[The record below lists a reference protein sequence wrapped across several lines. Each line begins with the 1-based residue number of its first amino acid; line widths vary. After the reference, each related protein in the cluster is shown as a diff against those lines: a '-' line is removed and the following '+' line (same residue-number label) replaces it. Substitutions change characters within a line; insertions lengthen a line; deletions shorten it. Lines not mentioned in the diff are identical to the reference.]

1 MRHLQRMSRVGCR
14 GIDSNA
20 RFTLQP
26 VLEMPGLKARSGEG
40 CDLVATQ
47 KTRSAY
53 LVETRRGVNVDWLCS
68 PRLRRSPQLTWRDTM
83 QP

>member
-1 MRHLQRMSRVGCR
+1 MKESPQIFCGNNSAHNSTAVRMSRVGCR
-14 GIDSNA
+14 GIESNA

-26 VLEMPGLKARSGEG
+26 VLEMPGLKARSGGG

-53 LVETRRGVNVDWLCS
+53 LVETSCGVNVD
-68 PRLRRSPQLTWRDTM
+68 
-83 QP
+83 